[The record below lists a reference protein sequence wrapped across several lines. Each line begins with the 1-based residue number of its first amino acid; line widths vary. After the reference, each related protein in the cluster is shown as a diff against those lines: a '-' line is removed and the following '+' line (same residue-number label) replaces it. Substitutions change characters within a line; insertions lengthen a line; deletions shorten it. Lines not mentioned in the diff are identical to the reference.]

1 MVPVVVGEVEVR
13 GSGKVMRL
21 ISGKPALPCP
31 ALLLTL
37 ACHCTYS
44 RPALGTYSALPP
56 ISPPASQHQRDS
68 ANHVNL
74 FLVLDLR
81 AFP

>member
-31 ALLLTL
+31 AANPCLPLHLQPPRPGHLLCL
-37 ACHCTYS
+37 A
-44 RPALGTYSALPP
+44 
-56 ISPPASQHQRDS
+56 
-68 ANHVNL
+68 AN
-74 FLVLDLR
+74 
-81 AFP
+81 